1 MMLRSIATSSA
12 LLGTAAGV
20 LWLLGDLAL
29 VEVPDHA
36 VALRTSLDPLPV
48 LLLGLVVAAVVAL
61 VVGRGRR
68 PSAERSRPAVLRE
81 EAAR

>member
-1 MMLRSIATSSA
+1 MVSVGAA

-48 LLLGLVVAAVVAL
+48 LLLGLVVATVVAL

-68 PSAERSRPAVLRE
+68 PSAERSRPAILRE